1 MVEGPV
7 FSKPKLPPTFV
18 PENHLEELLAV
29 GGQSPEKALEFYK
42 EFLNA
47 KVVTLGRFDSDPKTE
62 EDYQR
67 IQSGDKFNFRLLA
80 YNNEPVVAVFSSVK
94 RMTDVIPENYYRET
108 GYIQVK
114 CRDLLLTAVSFGKPT
129 PVVLNPG
136 HMLVM
141 PIAPERVKALLDGT
155 LFKQIEEA
163 RASATGPSTV
173 KIPKGVEIMV
183 GKPKI
188 VPTDLMNR
196 LAEYF
201 QTSGNV
207 EQAWLGEILVPSSGQ
222 PAHLL
227 VCIRLSKNSQRT
239 FDELSVDI
247 GPTIRSIL
255 GQKEFLDVTDANG
268 QTKELL
274 DKLIPFFPK

>member
-1 MVEGPV
+1 M
-7 FSKPKLPPTFV
+7 FT

-47 KVVTLGRFDSDPKTE
+47 KVVTLGRFDSNPKTQ
-62 EDYQR
+62 EDYNW
-67 IQSGDKFNFRLLA
+67 IESGDKFNFRLLA
-80 YNNEPVVAVFSSVK
+80 YKNEPVVAVFSSVK
-94 RMTDVIPENYYRET
+94 RMTDVIPEKYYRET

-114 CRDLLLTAVSFGKPT
+114 CRDLLLTVSSFGKPT
-129 PVVLNPG
+129 LVVLNPG

-141 PIAPERVKALLDGT
+141 PILPERVKALLDGT

-163 RASATGPSTV
+163 RVAAASPTSI
-173 KIPKGVEIMV
+173 KIPKGTVTIV
-183 GKPKI
+183 GKPKVI
-188 VPTDLMNR
+188 PTTLTNK

-201 QTSGNV
+201 QAFGNV
-207 EQAWLGEILVPSSGQ
+207 EQAWLGEIAVPSSGQ
-222 PAHLL
+222 PMHLL
-227 VCIRLSKNSQRT
+227 LCVRLSKNSRRT
-239 FDELSVDI
+239 FDEFSLDI
-247 GPTIRSIL
+247 GPTIRSVL
-255 GQKEFLDVTDANG
+255 GEKEFLDVMDASG

>member
-1 MVEGPV
+1 M
-7 FSKPKLPPTFV
+7 FT

-47 KVVTLGRFDSDPKTE
+47 KVVTLGRFDSNPKTQ
-62 EDYQR
+62 EDYNW

-80 YNNEPVVAVFSSVK
+80 YKNEPVVAVFSSVK
-94 RMTDVIPENYYRET
+94 RMTDVIPEKYYRET

-114 CRDLLLTAVSFGKPT
+114 CRDLLLTVSSFGKPT

-141 PIAPERVKALLDGT
+141 PIVPERVKALLDGS

-163 RASATGPSTV
+163 RAAATGPSTV
-173 KIPKGVEIMV
+173 KIPKGAEIMV
-183 GKPKI
+183 RKPNV
-188 VPTDLMNR
+188 VPTTLMNK

-222 PAHLL
+222 PMHLL
-227 VCIRLSKNSQRT
+227 LCVRLSKNSRRT
-239 FDELSVDI
+239 FDEFSLDI
-247 GPTIRSIL
+247 GPTIRSVL
-255 GQKEFLDVTDANG
+255 GEKEFLDVMDASG

-274 DKLIPFFPK
+274 DRLIPFFPK